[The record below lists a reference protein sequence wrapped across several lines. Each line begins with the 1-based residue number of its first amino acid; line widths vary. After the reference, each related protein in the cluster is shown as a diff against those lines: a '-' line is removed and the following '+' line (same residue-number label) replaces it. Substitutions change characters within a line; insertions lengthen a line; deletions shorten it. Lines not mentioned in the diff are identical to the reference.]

1 LKTIRRRRR
10 RRRRGKKKK
19 EKKRREAI
27 FFYVYENLN
36 FLFHFFICILYL
48 KAEIKTFPMPT
59 VVHLH
64 YSSALTI
71 FIQYRRVKLVAVL
84 FTAYSAISIVL
95 TVQLYSSANK
105 VG

>member
-1 LKTIRRRRR
+1 LKTRRRKEED
-10 RRRRGKKKK
+10 GKKKK
-19 EKKRREAI
+19 ERKGREAI
-27 FFYVYENLN
+27 FFYGYENLN
-36 FLFHFFICILYL
+36 ILFHFFICKLYL

-59 VVHLH
+59 AVHL
-64 YSSALTI
+64 YCISALII

-84 FTAYSAISIVL
+84 FTASSAISIVL